1 MQQREGQTIEQYAQK
16 VEEVGRRAGVSEC
29 DLMSEEDFHQR
40 RQSHTGERVQSQRI
54 LKRPS
59 PSVDTRGEQAFSEAG
74 RAGADG
80 CFNCGGLGHL

>member
-1 MQQREGQTIEQYAQK
+1 MTIEQYAQK

-29 DLMSEEDFHQR
+29 DLMVSKVMQSEEDFHQR
-40 RQSHTGERVQSQRI
+40 QQSHTGERVQSQRK
-54 LKRPS
+54 LKPPS
-59 PSVDTRGEQAFSEAG
+59 PSVDTRGEQAFPEAG